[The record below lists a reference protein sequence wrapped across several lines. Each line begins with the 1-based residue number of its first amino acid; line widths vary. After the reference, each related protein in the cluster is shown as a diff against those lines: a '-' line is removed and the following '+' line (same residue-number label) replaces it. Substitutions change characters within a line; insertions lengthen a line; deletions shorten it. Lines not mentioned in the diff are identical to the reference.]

1 MFLIKKR
8 RLADVQHWTVALSNS
23 KSSLW
28 RFSVKM
34 LFLKILQYSRENTCV
49 KFLRR
54 PVLKNIYGCLLL
66 NWFYEVTVL
75 NFVSG
80 SHLKPSRLNNITSCF
95 QTRVLTKFYVYI
107 IYIYLTPT
115 LSYKPKFYMFITGYC
130 TKSKCLDSLLKD
142 VIIYCCVL
150 FD

>member
-80 SHLKPSRLNNITSCF
+80 SHLKPSRLNNIGKIPNVF
-95 QTRVLTKFYVYI
+95 KPELFTKFGVYTVNMSQGFVCSW
-107 IYIYLTPT
+107 LTVTTKKASTFSPWT
-115 LSYKPKFYMFITGYC
+115 PCLKVVIVYC
-130 TKSKCLDSLLKD
+130 
-142 VIIYCCVL
+142 YAL